1 MSKFSRVSLLLIVL
15 FVLTCPSAPG
25 VKADIYRWI
34 DAKGILSFSN
44 IPPVGKQL
52 RALERHEETIN
63 PIVAA
68 EAEVSKETTETP
80 DDVTTAMEDDLS
92 NADLSGADLR
102 GAYGITPEQLATAY
116 LDDETQLPEF
126 NASPVYFSGASPMLE
141 SPFPDLP
148 LFVEQGR

>member
-1 MSKFSRVSLLLIVL
+1 MSKLSRVSLLLIVL
-15 FVLTCPSAPG
+15 FVLTCPSVPG

-80 DDVTTAMEDDLS
+80 DDVTTAMEDDAETTESSL
-92 NADLSGADLR
+92 
-102 GAYGITPEQLATAY
+102 ITPAQGETTAAEDEDTEEEEPPSLSLAVTN
-116 LDDETQLPEF
+116 LP
-126 NASPVYFSGASPMLE
+126 V
-141 SPFPDLP
+141 
-148 LFVEQGR
+148 